1 MEQRLLSDAQNA
13 SFDTDFHAPKEL
25 EAKLSRLKTHFGNRK
40 IQLLDAGGGNGSFSD
55 VVLEAFPYWS
65 STIIDISD
73 LIVWLYVGRNIV
85 ARLTG
90 LSSCMAAIANGRR
103 DVVINTEG
111 TDEVSAMGRAVE
123 VFRQNAIERDAL
135 LIKRAETAQRLEQLV
150 GERTKEL
157 RETVGTLKEASEVIA
172 SSIQYASRIQRSI
185 LPESTLVES
194 TLSDYLILWE
204 PRDVVSGDVYWL
216 ARWGDGLLIALGDCT
231 GHGVPG
237 AFVTLIA
244 NSALERALL
253 DVDPGAVGVLISRMN
268 QLIKSSLKQI
278 ERGGESDD
286 GMDLGICYIPADH
299 TRLSFAGAG
308 FSLFSAAPGEDLI
321 ETKGN
326 ARHRL
331 SASPVR
337 PDLFR
342 NRLAWYRA
350 YSST

>member
-1 MEQRLLSDAQNA
+1 MTNIHEAAEHMEQRLLSDAQNA

-194 TLSDYLILWE
+194 TLSDYFILWE
-204 PRDVVSGDVYWL
+204 PRDVVSGDVY
-216 ARWGDGLLIALGDCT
+216 
-231 GHGVPG
+231 
-237 AFVTLIA
+237 
-244 NSALERALL
+244 
-253 DVDPGAVGVLISRMN
+253 
-268 QLIKSSLKQI
+268 
-278 ERGGESDD
+278 
-286 GMDLGICYIPADH
+286 
-299 TRLSFAGAG
+299 
-308 FSLFSAAPGEDLI
+308 
-321 ETKGN
+321 
-326 ARHRL
+326 
-331 SASPVR
+331 
-337 PDLFR
+337 
-342 NRLAWYRA
+342 
-350 YSST
+350 